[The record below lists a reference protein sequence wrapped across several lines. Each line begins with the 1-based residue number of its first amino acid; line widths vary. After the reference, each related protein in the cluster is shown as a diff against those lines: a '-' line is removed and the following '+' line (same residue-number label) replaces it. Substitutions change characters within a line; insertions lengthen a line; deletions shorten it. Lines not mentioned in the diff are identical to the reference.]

1 MTVRTMRTSTSGE
14 TFLSNKNKISGV
26 QDVITR
32 MKNEEYEAGD
42 TEEDIAARGLLNKF
56 IG

>member
-1 MTVRTMRTSTSGE
+1 MTVRTMRTATSGE